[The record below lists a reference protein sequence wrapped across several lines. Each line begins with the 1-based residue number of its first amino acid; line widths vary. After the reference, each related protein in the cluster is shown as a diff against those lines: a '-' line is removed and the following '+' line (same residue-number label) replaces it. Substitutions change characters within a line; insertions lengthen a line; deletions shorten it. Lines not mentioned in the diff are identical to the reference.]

1 MTLTRRSF
9 LQTGLGAG
17 LVLSGPRNGAADDD
31 PRAVYRRLDEAAA
44 APVLR
49 VDSLEKP
56 VKIVAME
63 LLRNRRNFLVR
74 VRTTDGAEG
83 IGVPNA
89 MHLVHTYPI
98 FLNRVAPFF
107 VGKDARQ
114 LEPLL
119 WELYRHD
126 DNYKYQ
132 GLALWVCVAA
142 AEFAILDLLGKLAGK
157 SIGDL
162 LGGVKRRDIA
172 VYRASGVRG
181 NTPEQEVAYL
191 KQLVAETGA
200 KALKFRLGGR
210 MSKNADSLP
219 GRTERLIPLVREA
232 FGKEMTLYADSNSS
246 YDAPKAIEIGRL
258 MEEYDY
264 AFYEEP
270 CRFDHLEETKAVADA
285 LRIPVAG
292 GEQESSEDRFR
303 WVIANRGLD
312 VVQPDLHYYGGFI
325 RSMRVA
331 RMAHAAGL
339 LCTPHMSGSGLGYLD
354 AAHLRL
360 VHPQPRAVH
369 RVQGRFRH
377 PRQQRDLVAEVRER
391 RGPGARP
398 GPGFGITIDPA
409 FIREAVEGDDVLS
422 RRVLPTSEFFRLD
435 TCVQIPRPPSCF
447 PGQGSPNET
456 ATRYNMYSSPGLS
469 WATAQEREPSTPYRR
484 PMRALAESPL
494 ARERTCHCP
503 AGGRGPSP

>member
-1 MTLTRRSF
+1 MQPTRRSF
-9 LQTGLGAG
+9 LGTGLTAG
-17 LVLSGPRNGAADDD
+17 VLIPAARQATAGED
-31 PRAVYRRLDEAAA
+31 PRELSRRIDEAFE

-49 VDSLEKP
+49 LDDLQRP
-56 VKIVAME
+56 VKIATME

-114 LEPLL
+114 LEPML

-142 AEFAILDLLGKLAGK
+142 AEFAVLDLLGKQTGK
-157 SIGDL
+157 PIGDL
-162 LGGVKRRDIA
+162 LGGAKRRDIA

-191 KQLVAETGA
+191 KQLAAETGA

-219 GRTERLIPLVREA
+219 GRTERLIPMVREA

-246 YDAPKAIEIGRL
+246 YDAAKAIEIGRL

-303 WVIANRGLD
+303 WIIANRGLD
-312 VVQPDLHYYGGFI
+312 VIQPDLHYYGGFI
-325 RSMRVA
+325 RSVRVA
-331 RMAHAAGL
+331 RMAHVAGL

-354 AAHLRL
+354 AAIFAGCIPNPVPFTEFKGDSDIPASSETSSLKCENG
-360 VHPQPRAVH
+360 VV
-369 RVQGRFRH
+369 RV
-377 PRQQRDLVAEVRER
+377 PS
-391 RGPGARP
+391 
-398 GPGFGITIDPA
+398 GPGFGIAIDPA
-409 FIREAVEGDDVLS
+409 FIREAVAVTTL
-422 RRVLPTSEFFRLD
+422 
-435 TCVQIPRPPSCF
+435 
-447 PGQGSPNET
+447 
-456 ATRYNMYSSPGLS
+456 
-469 WATAQEREPSTPYRR
+469 
-484 PMRALAESPL
+484 
-494 ARERTCHCP
+494 
-503 AGGRGPSP
+503 

>member
-1 MTLTRRSF
+1 MQPTRRSF
-9 LQTGLGAG
+9 LKAGLGAG
-17 LVLSGPRNGAADDD
+17 ALVSATRPAAAIDD
-31 PRAVYRRLDEAAA
+31 PRDLDRRLREAAE

-49 VDSLEKP
+49 ADSLERP
-56 VKIVAME
+56 VKIAAME

-89 MHLVHTYPI
+89 MHMVHIYPI

-114 LEPLL
+114 LETLL

-142 AEFAILDLLGKLAGK
+142 AEFAVLDLLGKLTGK
-157 SIGDL
+157 AIGDL
-162 LGGVKRRDIA
+162 LGGVRRREIA

-181 NTPEQEVAYL
+181 NKPEEEIAYL

-200 KALKFRLGGR
+200 RALKFRLGGR

-219 GRTERLIPLVREA
+219 GRTERLIPMVREA
-232 FGKEMTLYADSNSS
+232 FGKDMTLYADSNSS
-246 YDAPKAIEIGRL
+246 YDARKAIAIGRL

-303 WVIANRGLD
+303 WIIANRGLD
-312 VVQPDLHYYGGFI
+312 IIQPDLHYYGGFI

-354 AAHLRL
+354 AAIFAGCIPNPVPFTEFKGDPDIPVSSETSSLKVEDGILR
-360 VHPQPRAVH
+360 VPS
-369 RVQGRFRH
+369 
-377 PRQQRDLVAEVRER
+377 
-391 RGPGARP
+391 

-409 FIREAVEGDDVLS
+409 FLRESVKV
-422 RRVLPTSEFFRLD
+422 TTF
-435 TCVQIPRPPSCF
+435 
-447 PGQGSPNET
+447 
-456 ATRYNMYSSPGLS
+456 
-469 WATAQEREPSTPYRR
+469 
-484 PMRALAESPL
+484 
-494 ARERTCHCP
+494 
-503 AGGRGPSP
+503 

>member
-1 MTLTRRSF
+1 MRPTRRAF
-9 LQTGLGAG
+9 VRTALGTGMLASMARPG
-17 LVLSGPRNGAADDD
+17 RAAEDL
-31 PRAVYRRLDEAAA
+31 RETYRRLDEAAG

-49 VDSLEKP
+49 LDGLEKP
-56 VKIVAME
+56 VKIASME
-63 LLRNRRNFLVR
+63 LIRNRRNFLVR

-107 VGKDARQ
+107 VGKDARE
-114 LEPLL
+114 LEPML
-119 WELYRHD
+119 WELYRRD

-132 GLALWVCVAA
+132 GLALWVCTAA

-162 LGGVKRRDIA
+162 LGGVKRREIA

-181 NTPEQEVAYL
+181 NTPEEEVANL
-191 KQLVAETGA
+191 RKLVAETGA

-219 GRTERLIPLVREA
+219 GRTEKLIPMVREA
-232 FGKEMTLYADSNSS
+232 FGKSMTLYADSNSS
-246 YDAPKAIEIGRL
+246 YDVPKAIAIGRL

-270 CRFDHLEETKAVADA
+270 CEFDHLQETKAVADA

-292 GEQESSEDRFR
+292 GEQEFSESRFR

-312 VVQPDLHYYGGFI
+312 IIQPDLHYYGGFI

-354 AAHLRL
+354 AAHFASCIPNPVPFTEFKGDAEIPVSSETSSLK
-360 VHPQPRAVH
+360 VEDGMV
-369 RVQGRFRH
+369 RV
-377 PRQQRDLVAEVRER
+377 PS
-391 RGPGARP
+391 
-398 GPGFGITIDPA
+398 GPGFGITIDPG
-409 FIREAVEGDDVLS
+409 FIREAVKV
-422 RRVLPTSEFFRLD
+422 TTF
-435 TCVQIPRPPSCF
+435 
-447 PGQGSPNET
+447 
-456 ATRYNMYSSPGLS
+456 
-469 WATAQEREPSTPYRR
+469 
-484 PMRALAESPL
+484 
-494 ARERTCHCP
+494 
-503 AGGRGPSP
+503 

>member
-1 MTLTRRSF
+1 MNPTRRAF
-9 LQTGLGAG
+9 LRGSLGAAIAAPAAVG
-17 LVLSGPRNGAADDD
+17 VAAGAD
-31 PRAVYRRLDEAAA
+31 PREVDQKIREAAE
-44 APVLR
+44 APVLTL
-49 VDSLEKP
+49 DGLERP
-56 VKIVAME
+56 VKIAAME
-63 LLRNRRNFLVR
+63 LLRNRRNFVVR
-74 VRTTDGAEG
+74 VRTADGGEG
-83 IGVPNA
+83 LGVPNA

-107 VGKDARQ
+107 VGKDARR

-119 WELYRHD
+119 WDLYRHD

-142 AEFAILDLLGKLAGK
+142 AEMAILDLLGKLSGK
-157 SIGDL
+157 FVGDL
-162 LGGVKRRDIA
+162 IGGVRRREIA

-181 NTPEQEVAYL
+181 NRPEEEVAYL

-200 KALKFRLGGR
+200 RALKFRLGGR

-219 GRTERLIPLVREA
+219 GRTERLIPMVREA
-232 FGKEMTLYADSNSS
+232 FGKDMTLYADSNSS
-246 YDAPKAIEIGRL
+246 YDVPKAIAIGRL

-270 CRFDHLEETKAVADA
+270 CRFDHLEDTKAVADA

-312 VVQPDLHYYGGFI
+312 VIQPDLHYYGGFI

-354 AAHLRL
+354 AAIFAACIPNPVPYTEFKGQSNIPVTSPTSSLRCES
-360 VHPQPRAVH
+360 
-369 RVQGRFRH
+369 GI
-377 PRQQRDLVAEVRER
+377 VRIPS
-391 RGPGARP
+391 GPGY
-398 GPGFGITIDPA
+398 GITIDPA
-409 FIREAVEGDDVLS
+409 FLREAVKV
-422 RRVLPTSEFFRLD
+422 TTF
-435 TCVQIPRPPSCF
+435 
-447 PGQGSPNET
+447 
-456 ATRYNMYSSPGLS
+456 
-469 WATAQEREPSTPYRR
+469 
-484 PMRALAESPL
+484 
-494 ARERTCHCP
+494 
-503 AGGRGPSP
+503 

>member
-1 MTLTRRSF
+1 MCPKLSRRSF
-9 LQTGLGAG
+9 LVDSVAAGVVASSARGAKAG
-17 LVLSGPRNGAADDD
+17 EERAAID
-31 PRAVYRRLDEAAA
+31 RRLEDAAS

-49 VDSLEKP
+49 IDRLDRP
-56 VKIVAME
+56 VKIEAMD
-63 LLRNRRNFLVR
+63 LLRNGRNFVVR

-98 FLNRVAPFF
+98 FVNRVAPFF
-107 VGKDARQ
+107 VGKDACQ

-132 GLALWVCVAA
+132 GLALWVCQAA
-142 AEFAILDLLGKLAGK
+142 AEFAILDLLGKLTNQP
-157 SIGDL
+157 IGDL
-162 LGGVKRRDIA
+162 LGGVKRREIA
-172 VYRASGVRG
+172 VYRASGTRG
-181 NTPEQEVAYL
+181 NTPEEEVADL

-200 KALKFRLGGR
+200 KAIKFRLGGR

-219 GRTERLIPLVREA
+219 GRTERLIPLVRET

-246 YDAPKAIEIGRL
+246 YDVTKAIEVGRL

-270 CRFDHLEETKAVADA
+270 CRFDHFEDTKAVADA
-285 LRIPVAG
+285 LRIPVAW
-292 GEQESSEDRFR
+292 GEQEFSDYGFR
-303 WVIANRGLD
+303 WMIANRGVD
-312 VVQPDLHYYGGFI
+312 IVQPDLHYHGGFI

-354 AAHLRL
+354 AAHFVSCIPNPVPFTEFKGDSDIPATSETSSLKCENG
-360 VHPQPRAVH
+360 VV
-369 RVQGRFRH
+369 RV
-377 PRQQRDLVAEVRER
+377 PT
-391 RGPGARP
+391 

-409 FIREAVEGDDVLS
+409 FIGKAVKVT
-422 RRVLPTSEFFRLD
+422 TS
-435 TCVQIPRPPSCF
+435 
-447 PGQGSPNET
+447 
-456 ATRYNMYSSPGLS
+456 
-469 WATAQEREPSTPYRR
+469 
-484 PMRALAESPL
+484 
-494 ARERTCHCP
+494 
-503 AGGRGPSP
+503 